1 MDDINFSMTYVALKM
16 FGKQLY
22 ANMSAAIAELV
33 ANGLDA
39 NAENVYVYMDI
50 RDKNNATIAIYDDGD
65 GMDYENMKQNYAI
78 VGKNKRDKLE
88 PQEARKKMGR
98 KGIGKLAALYLSNKY
113 YVITRREKS
122 KNTRVWMLD
131 VSNVEDENIPPKLQE
146 IQYPF
151 QKEHIFQKELNEKNK
166 GTVILLENVLVKNFG
181 QAAEDALEYKLA
193 NYFLTSNIE
202 QNIKLCV
209 LKNKND
215 KIEFKDVEKN
225 IAFKNMA
232 VIYSTDTTVFES
244 IKYDRICLKDKNLKT
259 KDQTY
264 KTQREVLPIPEIV
277 DTTFKDENGK
287 SEKVSNYIQG
297 DISIDG
303 KSYEYRLEGWIG
315 IHSTIEANDAKLN
328 CDNFRKNMHYNPNQ
342 LRVYVR
348 NKLATSNFLNYL
360 GMTATFLNYIEGEI
374 SFDILDVEDLEDI
387 ATAGRDDFS
396 VQDIRVK
403 LLAQLSKGIV
413 NKLVSQRQ
421 KIADKMKEYS
431 LQIDQ
436 KIEEEEKKKIRSK
449 FRNGAIKS
457 KHVLEHLPADEQ
469 AAIEDDYVQFT
480 RAANLSNATDLIF
493 ISHKF
498 DCKVFGEFLIDILI
512 KMYPPIKS
520 RIIFSS
526 SSDYGIP
533 QGQDILDYLKT
544 CFRADMH
551 VIFLFSKSFYDSNV
565 CLAEAGAAWSTNKKY
580 SSFVIDIGFS
590 DIDNPINRNQKGA
603 VLVSMQEQDIK
614 DFAKELIRIMKSVKV
629 EQEFVEADIV
639 EIINE
644 EYEKYKDKLKIPQYV
659 PHRKFQIVPKCSTCN
674 HKMKIECSD
683 GELKY
688 TCECGNS
695 QKADVTL

>member
-1 MDDINFSMTYVALKM
+1 MDDIDFSMTYVALKM

-122 KNTRVWMLD
+122 KNTRAWMLD

-146 IQYPF
+146 MQYPF
-151 QKEHIFQKELNEKNK
+151 QKEHIFQKGLNEKKK

-202 QNIKLCV
+202 QKIKLCV

-297 DISIDG
+297 DILIDG

-328 CDNFRKNMHYNPNQ
+328 CDNFRKNMHYN
-342 LRVYVR
+342 R
-348 NKLATSNFLNYL
+348 K
-360 GMTATFLNYIEGEI
+360 
-374 SFDILDVEDLEDI
+374 
-387 ATAGRDDFS
+387 
-396 VQDIRVK
+396 
-403 LLAQLSKGIV
+403 
-413 NKLVSQRQ
+413 
-421 KIADKMKEYS
+421 
-431 LQIDQ
+431 
-436 KIEEEEKKKIRSK
+436 RS
-449 FRNGAIKS
+449 I
-457 KHVLEHLPADEQ
+457 
-469 AAIEDDYVQFT
+469 
-480 RAANLSNATDLIF
+480 
-493 ISHKF
+493 
-498 DCKVFGEFLIDILI
+498 
-512 KMYPPIKS
+512 
-520 RIIFSS
+520 
-526 SSDYGIP
+526 
-533 QGQDILDYLKT
+533 
-544 CFRADMH
+544 
-551 VIFLFSKSFYDSNV
+551 
-565 CLAEAGAAWSTNKKY
+565 
-580 SSFVIDIGFS
+580 
-590 DIDNPINRNQKGA
+590 
-603 VLVSMQEQDIK
+603 
-614 DFAKELIRIMKSVKV
+614 
-629 EQEFVEADIV
+629 
-639 EIINE
+639 
-644 EYEKYKDKLKIPQYV
+644 
-659 PHRKFQIVPKCSTCN
+659 
-674 HKMKIECSD
+674 
-683 GELKY
+683 
-688 TCECGNS
+688 
-695 QKADVTL
+695 